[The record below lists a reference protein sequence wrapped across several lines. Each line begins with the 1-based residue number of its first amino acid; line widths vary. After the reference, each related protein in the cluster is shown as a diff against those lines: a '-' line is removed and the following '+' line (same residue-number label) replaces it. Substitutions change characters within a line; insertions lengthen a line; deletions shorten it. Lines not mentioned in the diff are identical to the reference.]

1 LETPKLSPL
10 YVPLHVTELFGGEL
24 VKRDDW
30 GWHCFARLK
39 ASVTLP
45 QAQADLENLQRNLTD
60 QFPDI
65 ERNITIRA
73 ESFEKRVA
81 SAYSGTAW
89 MLQAAMGS
97 LLIISCANISNLVL
111 ARGLHRSRE
120 FAIRAALGARRTQ
133 LIAQQLIETLV
144 VSVLGGAF
152 GLFVSIG
159 FLRFFEINC
168 PEILF
173 HFRQPSL
180 NGGAL
185 LFSAAAI
192 AFAAVGCGILPA
204 LSLSKTDAGAVLNDH
219 GGRTGSFGPRQNR
232 FLSILVAA
240 QVALSCV
247 LLIGAGLL
255 MRSLQKAVDRPLG
268 FNPHYVLTAEIQP
281 TSGKYQSDVRKL
293 RSLYD
298 LVLEKARQLPGVT
311 DAAMNDDRPFEWT
324 SGGLNVAFWVIG
336 QSQPQQGK
344 EPTLDSQN
352 ISPGYF
358 KTLEIPLLMGRD
370 VQESDR
376 EESAKVIV
384 IDQALAQRF
393 FEEKNPLGRQIHI
406 HDSWLGDGDFTIIGV
421 VQNTLHNRPDNAPA
435 PFQAYFS
442 YHQCNIYREFLI
454 LRTAGD
460 PAALMPLIQK
470 IVSSID
476 PGIPATRVETFDDFV
491 MGRYEARVFAI
502 SLMQL
507 VSGAALFLSGVGLY
521 GLLAYTVSQ
530 RRRELGI
537 RIALG
542 AQASNII
549 SLVTLQGMKI
559 VCAGLILGI
568 FSALMFAPLIAD
580 ILYGV
585 SPVDPVSIGMSVLAL
600 GLAAGVSCLMPAL
613 RAIHINPIEALRE

>member
-1 LETPKLSPL
+1 MQSLLQTFRYTIRLLLKSPGFTITAILILGFGIGANTAIYSLIDAAVFRPLSMPQADRLVQIDQIRGSSQIEAGLSYPDYLDISRTQKSFDHIAVTSWGYFDLGRGDRPERITAIFATPSLFNVTALPMIMDRAFDSNEDISGAPLVVVLSEELWREKFNEDKQIIGKKIVLSDRTFEVIGVCRRLVEGLETPKLNPL

-30 GWHCFARLK
+30 GWHCFARLE
-39 ASVTLP
+39 ASVTL
-45 QAQADLENLQRNLTD
+45 D
-60 QFPDI
+60 
-65 ERNITIRA
+65 
-73 ESFEKRVA
+73 
-81 SAYSGTAW
+81 
-89 MLQAAMGS
+89 
-97 LLIISCANISNLVL
+97 
-111 ARGLHRSRE
+111 
-120 FAIRAALGARRTQ
+120 
-133 LIAQQLIETLV
+133 
-144 VSVLGGAF
+144 
-152 GLFVSIG
+152 
-159 FLRFFEINC
+159 
-168 PEILF
+168 
-173 HFRQPSL
+173 
-180 NGGAL
+180 GGAL

-219 GGRTGSFGPRQNR
+219 GGRTGSFGPRQNC

-268 FNPHYVLTAEIQP
+268 FNPHHVLTAEIQP

-324 SGGLNVAFWVIG
+324 RGGLNVAFWVIG
-336 QSQPQQGK
+336 QPQPQQGK

-370 VQESDR
+370 IQESDR

-442 YHQCNIYREFLI
+442 YHQRNIYREFLI
-454 LRTAGD
+454 LQTASD

-507 VSGAALFLSGVGLY
+507 VSGPRF
-521 GLLAYTVSQ
+521 
-530 RRRELGI
+530 
-537 RIALG
+537 
-542 AQASNII
+542 
-549 SLVTLQGMKI
+549 
-559 VCAGLILGI
+559 
-568 FSALMFAPLIAD
+568 
-580 ILYGV
+580 
-585 SPVDPVSIGMSVLAL
+585 
-600 GLAAGVSCLMPAL
+600 SCLAWDSTASWL
-613 RAIHINPIEALRE
+613 IQ